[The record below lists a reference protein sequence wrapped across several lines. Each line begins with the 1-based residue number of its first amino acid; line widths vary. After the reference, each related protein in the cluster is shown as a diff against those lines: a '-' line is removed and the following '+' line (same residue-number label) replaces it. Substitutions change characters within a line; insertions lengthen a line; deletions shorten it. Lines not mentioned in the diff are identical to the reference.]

1 MASPAQPAS
10 YLIPVIV
17 RTMLLLLALLLLA
30 ACATRPSLTGDS
42 PYQLSVASLSKAVA
56 DANLVPVEADGQLY
70 LGFVSQDESQWY
82 GLQVVDKR
90 EETGVETT
98 LARLTPASRFRQ
110 YSRFGEPVELVDH
123 AALRASLS
131 KAFEWIIPQAPNVGV
146 HLLVGESEWYV
157 WRTEEG
163 SITSSD
169 DAAQAEHVAVFS
181 TMNEQALMLR
191 TLAMFENKTKSRLF
205 EVLPEDPG
213 AIGWVYL
220 PAGGEEV
227 VFIRSPQEAEDSSTP
242 VLKVTLRSLDHIVL
256 RSHLL
261 TLLKN
266 PATTLRRLLGHGEDA
281 VVSIFRRG
289 PKETYPEAPYAQ
301 GASMNLER
309 WENTLDYLTR
319 TRSYPGTID
328 FLIGGTAYF
337 NELEEAFAKAKRR
350 IDIRTYIFD
359 NDAFAV
365 RMADNLRERAEQVRV
380 RVMMDDLGSI
390 MAGMSPPPGGYP
402 NGFVPPNDMV
412 RYLKKGSPV
421 QARRVGNPWLTGDHV
436 KITVVD
442 REVAF
447 MGGMNYGAEYRY
459 HWHDMMARVE
469 GPIVWRLQK
478 EFDKAWAHAGPG
490 GDFAYLLRT
499 LRLPTVSA
507 ELTERY
513 PVPLRVLQTKTGK
526 REILRAHL
534 AAIDRAQ
541 RYIYI
546 ATPYF
551 SEPAV
556 INHLITARARGV
568 DVRVVLPDQ
577 GNHGIMNTVNV
588 ATANQLL
595 ESGVK
600 VYMYPGMSHVKA
612 AVFDGWASF
621 GSANFDRL
629 SMKVNQ
635 ELNLATS
642 HEPTVRKLLGELFAP
657 HFARSTELLEP
668 LPWTWADS
676 IAEVFAKPL

>member
-1 MASPAQPAS
+1 MAFSALPPYFCLLRA
-10 YLIPVIV
+10 V
-17 RTMLLLLALLLLA
+17 RATLLLLAVLLLA
-30 ACATRPSLTGDS
+30 ACATRPSLSGDAS
-42 PYQLSVASLSKAVA
+42 YQLSVATLSKAVA
-56 DANLVPVEADGQLY
+56 EAELKPVEIDGQLY
-70 LGFVSQDESQWY
+70 LGFISQDESLWY
-82 GLQVVDKR
+82 ALQVVDKR
-90 EETGVETT
+90 DESGVATT
-98 LARLTPASRFRQ
+98 LARLAPANRFRHYARQ
-110 YSRFGEPVELVDH
+110 GDPVEVLDH
-123 AALRASLS
+123 AQIRSSLT
-131 KAFEWIIPQAPNVGV
+131 KAFDWIIPQAPNVGV
-146 HLLVGESEWYV
+146 HLTMGDSDWYV
-157 WRTEEG
+157 WRTDDG
-163 SITSSD
+163 SITSSENKED
-169 DAAQAEHVAVFS
+169 AEHVAIFS

-191 TLAMFENKTKSRLF
+191 SLSVFENKNKSRLF
-205 EVLPEDPG
+205 AVLPDDPG

-227 VFIRSPQEAEDSSTP
+227 VFIRSPQEAESSGTP
-242 VLKVTLRSLDHIVL
+242 ILKVTLRSLDHIVL

-266 PATTLRRLLGHGEDA
+266 PVTTLRRLIGHGEDA
-281 VVSIFRRG
+281 VVSVFRRG
-289 PKETYPEAPYAQ
+289 PKEVYPQAPYAQ
-301 GASMNLER
+301 GANMNLAR

-319 TRSYPGTID
+319 TRSYPGKID
-328 FLIGGTAYF
+328 FLIGGAAYF
-337 NELEEAFAKAKRR
+337 NALEEAFAKAEQR

-365 RMADNLRERAEQVRV
+365 RIADDLRERAEQVRV

-390 MAGMSPPPGGYP
+390 MAGMNPPPGGYP
-402 NGFVPPNDMV
+402 AEHIPPNDMV
-412 RYLKKGSPV
+412 RYLKKGSLV

-436 KITVVD
+436 KITLVD
-442 REVAF
+442 RKIAF

-459 HWHDMMARVE
+459 HWHDMMAQVE

-507 ELTERY
+507 ELTETY

-588 ATANQLL
+588 STANQLL
-595 ESGVK
+595 ENGVK

-657 HFARSTELLEP
+657 HFARSEELLEP
-668 LPWTWADS
+668 LPWAWTDS
-676 IAEVFAKPL
+676 IAEIFAKPL